1 MTEMMKAGVATSDG
15 LDLREV
21 TRPVPSAEQV
31 LVRVAA
37 AGMNRADRMAETGL
51 YGGKDSLGRPIG
63 MEWAGEVV
71 EVGSAVTGFRPG
83 DLVMT
88 SGLGGFAEY
97 AVSDHGRTIK
107 IGDLDPVRAAGQPMA
122 LLTAYD
128 AVVTNGRLSAG
139 ESVLVQGASS
149 AIGLM
154 SMQIARSVGAK
165 TIVGTSSNEA
175 RRARLAEFGATMSVD
190 ARSDGWVE
198 QVLDSTGG
206 KGVDLV
212 VDMVSGATM
221 NQTMLATA
229 VQGRIVNVGRLG
241 GTVAEFDFN
250 LHALRRIEY
259 IGVTFRT
266 RSIAEIREIVRLADG
281 ALGDSLRAGDFLLP
295 VDRTFN
301 LSETKEALD
310 YMSADK
316 HFGKIVIVP

>member
-71 EVGSAVTGFRPG
+71 EVGSAVTDFRPG

-97 AVSDHGRTIK
+97 AVSDHGRTMK